1 MNADTAGTRSSH
13 LELEELIARAN
24 GQAADDRTR
33 EHLASCEQCRLE
45 VSRWTL
51 VADGVRG
58 LADEAPEAAPP
69 RRPSATGRRA
79 WLAAAAAAVVL
90 LGGVGYAVS
99 RLTGHPPEAVLTSVS
114 GCSGVRLASGTLE
127 RVNGRSLVIK
137 TGGGQAVTVITK
149 GSTKETVAGPL
160 PGDITDGAPVIV
172 LGPRSGGTVRAVS
185 ATVGLPPVGTGKG
198 SLKQTPPPGWV
209 SVRGTVADA
218 SSAGFSVMTPDG
230 SRVRVVTSSSTF
242 VVVPRASL
250 SQLRAGVTTV
260 AVGYAGGHRMLSAL
274 GVVQE
279 PPGSIQVHINIA
291 ARGCS
296 QASLASAIATALV
309 SRG

>member
-1 MNADTAGTRSSH
+1 MNAETAAH
-13 LELEELIARAN
+13 LEIEELIARAN
-24 GQAADDRTR
+24 GLGVDDRAT

-58 LADEAPEAAPP
+58 LAGEAPEAAPP
-69 RRPSATGRRA
+69 GRPSGIGRRA

-114 GCSGVRLASGTLE
+114 GCSGVKLASGTLE
-127 RVNGRSLVIK
+127 RVSGSTLVIK
-137 TGGGQAVTVITK
+137 TAGGQSVTVSTT
-149 GSTKETVAGPL
+149 GSTRETVAGPL
-160 PGDITDGAPVIV
+160 LSDITDGVPVIV
-172 LGPRSGGTVRAVS
+172 LGPRSGGTVKAVS
-185 ATVGLPPVGTGKG
+185 ATVGLPPAGTGKG
-198 SLKQTPPPGWV
+198 GLKQTPPPGWV

-218 SSAGFSVMTPDG
+218 GPAGFSVVTPDG

-250 SQLRAGVTTV
+250 SQLQAGVTTV
-260 AVGYAGGHRMLSAL
+260 AVGYAGGHRALSAL

-296 QASLASAIATALV
+296 QASLASAITAALV

>member
-13 LELEELIARAN
+13 LDLEDLIARAN
-24 GQAADDRTR
+24 GQEVDERAR
-33 EHLASCEQCRLE
+33 EHLASCEQCQLE
-45 VSRWTL
+45 MSRWAL

-58 LADEAPEAAPP
+58 LAGEVPEAVPP
-69 RRPSATGRRA
+69 GRPLAARRRA
-79 WLAAAAAAVVL
+79 WLAGAAAAVVL

-99 RLTGHPPEAVLTSVS
+99 RLTGHPPEAVLTSVG

-127 RVNGRSLVIK
+127 RVTGSSLVIK
-137 TGGGQAVTVITK
+137 TAGGQSVTVSTTR
-149 GSTKETVAGPL
+149 STKETVAGPL
-160 PGDITDGAPVIV
+160 LSDITDGAPVIV
-172 LGPRSGGTVRAVS
+172 LGPRSAGTVRAVS
-185 ATVGLPPVGTGKG
+185 ATVGLPPVGVGQG

-209 SVRGTVADA
+209 SVRGTVAA
-218 SSAGFSVMTPDG
+218 AGSAGFSVVTSDG

-250 SQLRAGVTTV
+250 SQLRTGVTVV
-260 AVGYAGGHRMLSAL
+260 AVGYAGGRRTLSAL

-279 PPGSIQVHINIA
+279 PPGSIQVHFSIA

>member
-1 MNADTAGTRSSH
+1 MNANTAAH
-13 LELEELIARAN
+13 LDLEDLIARAD
-24 GQAADDRTR
+24 GQAVADRAR
-33 EHLASCEQCRLE
+33 EHLASCEQCQRE
-45 VSRWTL
+45 VNRWTL

-69 RRPSATGRRA
+69 GRPSVARRRA
-79 WLAAAAAAVVL
+79 WLAVAAAAAVVL
-90 LGGVGYAVS
+90 GGVGYAVAT
-99 RLTGHPPEAVLTSVS
+99 LTGHPPEAVLTSVS
-114 GCSGVRLASGTLE
+114 GCSGVRLASGTLA
-127 RVNGRSLVIK
+127 RVTGGGLVIK
-137 TGGGQAVTVITK
+137 TAGGRSVTVSTTR
-149 GSTKETVAGPL
+149 STKVTTAGPL
-160 PGDITDGAPVIV
+160 LGDITDGAPVIV
-172 LGPRSGGTVRAVS
+172 LGPRSAGAVRAISV
-185 ATVGLPPVGTGKG
+185 TVGLPPAGTGKG

-218 SSAGFSVMTPDG
+218 SPAGFTVAEPGG
-230 SRVRVVTSSSTF
+230 SQVRVVTSGSTF

-260 AVGYAGGHRMLSAL
+260 AVGYAGGHRTLSAL

-279 PPGSIQVHINIA
+279 PPGSIQVHFNVG

-296 QASLASAIATALV
+296 QASLASAIDAALV